1 MALSPSY
8 VPLSPKGE
16 ELKPHGTS
24 KFPIACYSEGLTHY
38 YVPWHYHEEWEMI
51 LITSGAAKLSITGKE
66 YILQEAEGVFINS
79 GILHTLQSSPNAT
92 GNYHTIVFHPR
103 LLGSIDSIYWQKYL
117 EPIVQSKSLTHILFT
132 QQQLWQREILT
143 KINRIWELI
152 YTEENGYE
160 FYVRNLLSE
169 IILAILDN
177 YSFQEARANY
187 KDLRDAE
194 RIRVMLQYIMD
205 HYAEEITLDTLSKE
219 ALISESEVLRCFH
232 NTIKTTPKQYLR
244 QYRLQKACRLLTD
257 TDNTSLEV
265 ALECGFQ
272 NSSYF
277 TKTFREQIGCTPLEY
292 RKNSRDA

>member
-1 MALSPSY
+1 MALSPCY
-8 VPLSPKGE
+8 VTLGPKGE

-24 KFPIACYSEGLTHY
+24 EFPIACYSNGMARY
-38 YVPWHYHEEWEMI
+38 YVPWHYHDEWEMV
-51 LITSGAAKLSITGKE
+51 LITSGTAKLSVAGDE

-79 GILHTLQSSPNAT
+79 GILHTLQSYSNT
-92 GNYHTIVFHPR
+92 SGIYHSVVFHPR

-117 EPIVQSKSLTHILFT
+117 EPIIQSQSLTHILLT
-132 QQQLWQREILT
+132 QQQSWQRDILS
-143 KINRIWELI
+143 KINRIWELT
-152 YTEENGYE
+152 YTEGNGYE
-160 FYVRNLLSE
+160 FYVRNILSE
-169 IILAILDN
+169 ITLTILDN
-177 YSFQEARANY
+177 YSFQEVKTNF
-187 KDLRDAE
+187 KDLRNAE
-194 RIRVMLQYIMD
+194 RIRIMLQYIME

-244 QYRLQKACRLLTD
+244 QYRLQRACRLLAD

-292 RKNSRDA
+292 RKNSRKV